1 MDQVIALLGQYL
13 DFIPMED
20 SKDKPVTP
28 TTINNYVRLKVM
40 PAPEKRKYYRV
51 HIAFLIMIFTL
62 KQGISINGLQQLL
75 PSTADEEEIK
85 NFYTSYVERLQEVG
99 NFYTAQTRA
108 AVQDILDPQVTD
120 EGVVENVIIQ
130 SILQSG
136 FSRIMAEKLLHLQDA
151 DPERVLELEK
161 ISDGR
166 GRHPLGQLPE
176 KEERAML
183 FDTHAHYY
191 AEAFD
196 PDRDAVLSAL
206 PAAGVGLV
214 LCPGCDLDTSRQ
226 SIQLAEAYPHVYA
239 AAGVH
244 PEDALGL
251 PVDWLD
257 QVAEMTRHPKVK
269 AIGEIGLDYY
279 WKEVPRDLQKEVFR
293 AQLQLAKVLDLP
305 VIVHDREAHA
315 DCLAIVREFP
325 GVRGV
330 FHCYSGSAEDAK
342 TLVKLGWHLSFTGTI
357 TFKNARKAPEVIA
370 AVPLERI
377 MVETD
382 APYMAPT
389 PFRGKRCD
397 SRYVYRMV
405 ETIAEIKG
413 LTPAEVEQATTENGK
428 ALFAIP

>member
-1 MDQVIALLGQYL
+1 MPYDKELIAHKLIRWEHYLNNYKLPAWKELPDIGLYMDQVIALLGQYL

-85 NFYTSYVERLQEVG
+85 HFYTSYVERLQEVG

-166 GRHPLGQLPE
+166 GRHPLGQLPD
-176 KEERAML
+176 KEE
-183 FDTHAHYY
+183 
-191 AEAFD
+191 
-196 PDRDAVLSAL
+196 
-206 PAAGVGLV
+206 
-214 LCPGCDLDTSRQ
+214 
-226 SIQLAEAYPHVYA
+226 
-239 AAGVH
+239 
-244 PEDALGL
+244 
-251 PVDWLD
+251 
-257 QVAEMTRHPKVK
+257 
-269 AIGEIGLDYY
+269 
-279 WKEVPRDLQKEVFR
+279 
-293 AQLQLAKVLDLP
+293 
-305 VIVHDREAHA
+305 
-315 DCLAIVREFP
+315 
-325 GVRGV
+325 
-330 FHCYSGSAEDAK
+330 
-342 TLVKLGWHLSFTGTI
+342 
-357 TFKNARKAPEVIA
+357 
-370 AVPLERI
+370 
-377 MVETD
+377 
-382 APYMAPT
+382 
-389 PFRGKRCD
+389 
-397 SRYVYRMV
+397 
-405 ETIAEIKG
+405 
-413 LTPAEVEQATTENGK
+413 
-428 ALFAIP
+428 

>member
-1 MDQVIALLGQYL
+1 MPYDKELIAHKLIRWEHYLNNYKLPAWKELPDIGLYMDQVIALLGQYL

-20 SKDKPVTP
+20 SKDKPVPP

-176 KEERAML
+176 KEE
-183 FDTHAHYY
+183 
-191 AEAFD
+191 
-196 PDRDAVLSAL
+196 
-206 PAAGVGLV
+206 
-214 LCPGCDLDTSRQ
+214 
-226 SIQLAEAYPHVYA
+226 
-239 AAGVH
+239 
-244 PEDALGL
+244 
-251 PVDWLD
+251 
-257 QVAEMTRHPKVK
+257 
-269 AIGEIGLDYY
+269 
-279 WKEVPRDLQKEVFR
+279 
-293 AQLQLAKVLDLP
+293 
-305 VIVHDREAHA
+305 
-315 DCLAIVREFP
+315 
-325 GVRGV
+325 
-330 FHCYSGSAEDAK
+330 
-342 TLVKLGWHLSFTGTI
+342 
-357 TFKNARKAPEVIA
+357 
-370 AVPLERI
+370 
-377 MVETD
+377 
-382 APYMAPT
+382 
-389 PFRGKRCD
+389 
-397 SRYVYRMV
+397 
-405 ETIAEIKG
+405 
-413 LTPAEVEQATTENGK
+413 
-428 ALFAIP
+428 

>member
-1 MDQVIALLGQYL
+1 MPYDKELIAHKLIRWEHYLNNYKLPAWKELPDIGLYMDQVIALLGQYL

-20 SKDKPVTP
+20 SKDKPVTL

-176 KEERAML
+176 KEE
-183 FDTHAHYY
+183 
-191 AEAFD
+191 
-196 PDRDAVLSAL
+196 
-206 PAAGVGLV
+206 
-214 LCPGCDLDTSRQ
+214 
-226 SIQLAEAYPHVYA
+226 
-239 AAGVH
+239 
-244 PEDALGL
+244 
-251 PVDWLD
+251 
-257 QVAEMTRHPKVK
+257 
-269 AIGEIGLDYY
+269 
-279 WKEVPRDLQKEVFR
+279 
-293 AQLQLAKVLDLP
+293 
-305 VIVHDREAHA
+305 
-315 DCLAIVREFP
+315 
-325 GVRGV
+325 
-330 FHCYSGSAEDAK
+330 
-342 TLVKLGWHLSFTGTI
+342 
-357 TFKNARKAPEVIA
+357 
-370 AVPLERI
+370 
-377 MVETD
+377 
-382 APYMAPT
+382 
-389 PFRGKRCD
+389 
-397 SRYVYRMV
+397 
-405 ETIAEIKG
+405 
-413 LTPAEVEQATTENGK
+413 
-428 ALFAIP
+428 

>member
-1 MDQVIALLGQYL
+1 MPYDKELIAHKLIRWEHYLNNYKLPAWKELPDIGLYMDQVIALLGQYL

-136 FSRIMAEKLLHLQDA
+136 VSRIMAEKLLHLQDA

-176 KEERAML
+176 KEE
-183 FDTHAHYY
+183 
-191 AEAFD
+191 
-196 PDRDAVLSAL
+196 
-206 PAAGVGLV
+206 
-214 LCPGCDLDTSRQ
+214 
-226 SIQLAEAYPHVYA
+226 
-239 AAGVH
+239 
-244 PEDALGL
+244 
-251 PVDWLD
+251 
-257 QVAEMTRHPKVK
+257 
-269 AIGEIGLDYY
+269 
-279 WKEVPRDLQKEVFR
+279 
-293 AQLQLAKVLDLP
+293 
-305 VIVHDREAHA
+305 
-315 DCLAIVREFP
+315 
-325 GVRGV
+325 
-330 FHCYSGSAEDAK
+330 
-342 TLVKLGWHLSFTGTI
+342 
-357 TFKNARKAPEVIA
+357 
-370 AVPLERI
+370 
-377 MVETD
+377 
-382 APYMAPT
+382 
-389 PFRGKRCD
+389 
-397 SRYVYRMV
+397 
-405 ETIAEIKG
+405 
-413 LTPAEVEQATTENGK
+413 
-428 ALFAIP
+428 

>member
-1 MDQVIALLGQYL
+1 
-13 DFIPMED
+13 
-20 SKDKPVTP
+20 
-28 TTINNYVRLKVM
+28 
-40 PAPEKRKYYRV
+40 
-51 HIAFLIMIFTL
+51 
-62 KQGISINGLQQLL
+62 
-75 PSTADEEEIK
+75 
-85 NFYTSYVERLQEVG
+85 
-99 NFYTAQTRA
+99 
-108 AVQDILDPQVTD
+108 
-120 EGVVENVIIQ
+120 
-130 SILQSG
+130 
-136 FSRIMAEKLLHLQDA
+136 
-151 DPERVLELEK
+151 
-161 ISDGR
+161 
-166 GRHPLGQLPE
+166 
-176 KEERAML
+176 ML

-382 APYMAPT
+382 APTWPPLPFGASGAT
-389 PFRGKRCD
+389 PLCLPNGGDHCGDQGAHPGGSGAGHHGEWQGALCHSITGGPSGPEDFWGGVFRARGYCD
-397 SRYVYRMV
+397 
-405 ETIAEIKG
+405 
-413 LTPAEVEQATTENGK
+413 L
-428 ALFAIP
+428 

>member
-1 MDQVIALLGQYL
+1 MPYDKELIAHKLIRWEHYLNNYKLPAWKELPDIGLYMDQVIALLGQYL

-62 KQGISINGLQQLL
+62 QQGISINGLQQLL

-176 KEERAML
+176 KEE
-183 FDTHAHYY
+183 
-191 AEAFD
+191 
-196 PDRDAVLSAL
+196 
-206 PAAGVGLV
+206 
-214 LCPGCDLDTSRQ
+214 
-226 SIQLAEAYPHVYA
+226 
-239 AAGVH
+239 
-244 PEDALGL
+244 
-251 PVDWLD
+251 
-257 QVAEMTRHPKVK
+257 
-269 AIGEIGLDYY
+269 
-279 WKEVPRDLQKEVFR
+279 
-293 AQLQLAKVLDLP
+293 
-305 VIVHDREAHA
+305 
-315 DCLAIVREFP
+315 
-325 GVRGV
+325 
-330 FHCYSGSAEDAK
+330 
-342 TLVKLGWHLSFTGTI
+342 
-357 TFKNARKAPEVIA
+357 
-370 AVPLERI
+370 
-377 MVETD
+377 
-382 APYMAPT
+382 
-389 PFRGKRCD
+389 
-397 SRYVYRMV
+397 
-405 ETIAEIKG
+405 
-413 LTPAEVEQATTENGK
+413 
-428 ALFAIP
+428 

>member
-1 MDQVIALLGQYL
+1 MPYDKELIAHKLIRWEHYLNNYKLPAWKELPDIGLYMDQIISYMPRQLIHFGDEDSL

-176 KEERAML
+176 KEE
-183 FDTHAHYY
+183 
-191 AEAFD
+191 
-196 PDRDAVLSAL
+196 
-206 PAAGVGLV
+206 
-214 LCPGCDLDTSRQ
+214 
-226 SIQLAEAYPHVYA
+226 
-239 AAGVH
+239 
-244 PEDALGL
+244 
-251 PVDWLD
+251 
-257 QVAEMTRHPKVK
+257 
-269 AIGEIGLDYY
+269 
-279 WKEVPRDLQKEVFR
+279 
-293 AQLQLAKVLDLP
+293 
-305 VIVHDREAHA
+305 
-315 DCLAIVREFP
+315 
-325 GVRGV
+325 
-330 FHCYSGSAEDAK
+330 
-342 TLVKLGWHLSFTGTI
+342 
-357 TFKNARKAPEVIA
+357 
-370 AVPLERI
+370 
-377 MVETD
+377 
-382 APYMAPT
+382 
-389 PFRGKRCD
+389 
-397 SRYVYRMV
+397 
-405 ETIAEIKG
+405 
-413 LTPAEVEQATTENGK
+413 
-428 ALFAIP
+428 

>member
-1 MDQVIALLGQYL
+1 MPYDKELIAHKLIRWEHYLNNYKLPAWKELPDIGLYMDQVIALLGQYL

-85 NFYTSYVERLQEVG
+85 NVYTSYVERLQEVG

-136 FSRIMAEKLLHLQDA
+136 FSRIMAEKLLHLQGA

-176 KEERAML
+176 KEE
-183 FDTHAHYY
+183 
-191 AEAFD
+191 
-196 PDRDAVLSAL
+196 
-206 PAAGVGLV
+206 
-214 LCPGCDLDTSRQ
+214 
-226 SIQLAEAYPHVYA
+226 
-239 AAGVH
+239 
-244 PEDALGL
+244 
-251 PVDWLD
+251 
-257 QVAEMTRHPKVK
+257 
-269 AIGEIGLDYY
+269 
-279 WKEVPRDLQKEVFR
+279 
-293 AQLQLAKVLDLP
+293 
-305 VIVHDREAHA
+305 
-315 DCLAIVREFP
+315 
-325 GVRGV
+325 
-330 FHCYSGSAEDAK
+330 
-342 TLVKLGWHLSFTGTI
+342 
-357 TFKNARKAPEVIA
+357 
-370 AVPLERI
+370 
-377 MVETD
+377 
-382 APYMAPT
+382 
-389 PFRGKRCD
+389 
-397 SRYVYRMV
+397 
-405 ETIAEIKG
+405 
-413 LTPAEVEQATTENGK
+413 
-428 ALFAIP
+428 

>member
-1 MDQVIALLGQYL
+1 MPYDKELIAHKLIRWEHYLNNYKLPAWKELPDIGLYMDQVIALLGQYL

-20 SKDKPVTP
+20 SKDKTVTP

-176 KEERAML
+176 KEE
-183 FDTHAHYY
+183 
-191 AEAFD
+191 
-196 PDRDAVLSAL
+196 
-206 PAAGVGLV
+206 
-214 LCPGCDLDTSRQ
+214 
-226 SIQLAEAYPHVYA
+226 
-239 AAGVH
+239 
-244 PEDALGL
+244 
-251 PVDWLD
+251 
-257 QVAEMTRHPKVK
+257 
-269 AIGEIGLDYY
+269 
-279 WKEVPRDLQKEVFR
+279 
-293 AQLQLAKVLDLP
+293 
-305 VIVHDREAHA
+305 
-315 DCLAIVREFP
+315 
-325 GVRGV
+325 
-330 FHCYSGSAEDAK
+330 
-342 TLVKLGWHLSFTGTI
+342 
-357 TFKNARKAPEVIA
+357 
-370 AVPLERI
+370 
-377 MVETD
+377 
-382 APYMAPT
+382 
-389 PFRGKRCD
+389 
-397 SRYVYRMV
+397 
-405 ETIAEIKG
+405 
-413 LTPAEVEQATTENGK
+413 
-428 ALFAIP
+428 

>member
-1 MDQVIALLGQYL
+1 MPYDKELIAHKLIRWEHYLNNYKLPAWKELPDIGLYMDQVIALLGQYL

-136 FSRIMAEKLLHLQDA
+136 FSRIMAEKLLHLPDA
-151 DPERVLELEK
+151 DPEQVLELEK

-176 KEERAML
+176 KEE
-183 FDTHAHYY
+183 
-191 AEAFD
+191 
-196 PDRDAVLSAL
+196 
-206 PAAGVGLV
+206 
-214 LCPGCDLDTSRQ
+214 
-226 SIQLAEAYPHVYA
+226 
-239 AAGVH
+239 
-244 PEDALGL
+244 
-251 PVDWLD
+251 
-257 QVAEMTRHPKVK
+257 
-269 AIGEIGLDYY
+269 
-279 WKEVPRDLQKEVFR
+279 
-293 AQLQLAKVLDLP
+293 
-305 VIVHDREAHA
+305 
-315 DCLAIVREFP
+315 
-325 GVRGV
+325 
-330 FHCYSGSAEDAK
+330 
-342 TLVKLGWHLSFTGTI
+342 
-357 TFKNARKAPEVIA
+357 
-370 AVPLERI
+370 
-377 MVETD
+377 
-382 APYMAPT
+382 
-389 PFRGKRCD
+389 
-397 SRYVYRMV
+397 
-405 ETIAEIKG
+405 
-413 LTPAEVEQATTENGK
+413 
-428 ALFAIP
+428 

>member
-1 MDQVIALLGQYL
+1 MPYDKELIAHKLIRWEHYLNNYKLPAWKELPDIGLYMDQVIALLGQYL

-120 EGVVENVIIQ
+120 EGVVENGIIQ

-136 FSRIMAEKLLHLQDA
+136 FSRIMAGKLLHLQDA

-176 KEERAML
+176 KEE
-183 FDTHAHYY
+183 
-191 AEAFD
+191 
-196 PDRDAVLSAL
+196 
-206 PAAGVGLV
+206 
-214 LCPGCDLDTSRQ
+214 
-226 SIQLAEAYPHVYA
+226 
-239 AAGVH
+239 
-244 PEDALGL
+244 
-251 PVDWLD
+251 
-257 QVAEMTRHPKVK
+257 
-269 AIGEIGLDYY
+269 
-279 WKEVPRDLQKEVFR
+279 
-293 AQLQLAKVLDLP
+293 
-305 VIVHDREAHA
+305 
-315 DCLAIVREFP
+315 
-325 GVRGV
+325 
-330 FHCYSGSAEDAK
+330 
-342 TLVKLGWHLSFTGTI
+342 
-357 TFKNARKAPEVIA
+357 
-370 AVPLERI
+370 
-377 MVETD
+377 
-382 APYMAPT
+382 
-389 PFRGKRCD
+389 
-397 SRYVYRMV
+397 
-405 ETIAEIKG
+405 
-413 LTPAEVEQATTENGK
+413 
-428 ALFAIP
+428 